1 MNHLA
6 EVLAENKQLF
16 LSKNHKNHSSKV
28 DDFFIFVKTHNST
41 KMKKYTALLLV
52 LLVSTFAIAQKKEK
66 IKGSKIVTIEQKEI
80 NNFEAI
86 EISDNLEVY
95 LDRGEKCE
103 LKIEADDNLHDIIS
117 IDLTAKTL
125 RINTSKTATNYKKL
139 IVRITY
145 TNELKMITSKGEA
158 IINAIQEIQLNDIA
172 IKSFDDSKLFLNV
185 NTKNFALQSDNNSKT
200 ELNLKSE
207 KATIELSKNATLKAL
222 ITTTDLKCDMYQR
235 SIANLE
241 GDVTN
246 ANIRLDNNAKF
257 LGNNL
262 AITNAQLAAES
273 YSNCNINVNTTISID
288 ATENAEIKLYGD
300 QKIEMLRFADN
311 AILSKKPTK

>member
-1 MNHLA
+1 
-6 EVLAENKQLF
+6 
-16 LSKNHKNHSSKV
+16 
-28 DDFFIFVKTHNST
+28 
-41 KMKKYTALLLV
+41 MKKYSVLILLLFATALSL
-52 LLVSTFAIAQKKEK
+52 AQKKEK

-80 NNFEAI
+80 GNFETI

-103 LKIEADDNLHDIIS
+103 LKIEADDNLHDIIT
-117 IDLTAKTL
+117 IDLSAKTL
-125 RINTSKTATNYKKL
+125 RINTSKKAINYKKL

-145 TNELKMITSKGEA
+145 TNELNRVTSKDEA

-172 IKSFDDSKLFLNV
+172 IQSFDDSKLFLNV
-185 NTKNFALQSDNNSKT
+185 NTKNFALQSDHNSKI

-207 KATIELSKNATLKAL
+207 IASLELSKNTTLKAL
-222 ITTTDLKCDMYQR
+222 ITATDLKCDMYQKA
-235 SIANLE
+235 IANLE

-262 AITNAQLAAES
+262 VIMNAQLVAES
-273 YSNCNINVNTTISID
+273 YSNCSVNVNTAIIVD
-288 ATENAEIKLYGD
+288 AAENAEIELYGD
-300 QKIEMLRFADN
+300 QKIEMKRFADN

>member
-1 MNHLA
+1 
-6 EVLAENKQLF
+6 
-16 LSKNHKNHSSKV
+16 
-28 DDFFIFVKTHNST
+28 
-41 KMKKYTALLLV
+41 MKKYSVLILLLFATALSL
-52 LLVSTFAIAQKKEK
+52 AQKKER

-80 NNFEAI
+80 GNFETI

-103 LKIEADDNLHDIIS
+103 LKIEADDNLHDIIT
-117 IDLTAKTL
+117 IDLSAKTL
-125 RINTSKTATNYKKL
+125 RINTSKKAINYKKL

-145 TNELKMITSKGEA
+145 TNELNRVTSKDEA

-172 IKSFDDSKLFLNV
+172 IQSFDDSKLFLNV
-185 NTKNFALQSDNNSKT
+185 NTKNFALQSDHNSKI

-207 KATIELSKNATLKAL
+207 IASLELSKNTTLKAL
-222 ITTTDLKCDMYQR
+222 ITATDLKCDMYQKAI
-235 SIANLE
+235 SNLE

-262 AITNAQLAAES
+262 VIMNAQLVAES
-273 YSNCNINVNTTISID
+273 YSNCSVNVNTAIIVD
-288 ATENAEIKLYGD
+288 AAENAEIELYGD
-300 QKIEMLRFADN
+300 QKIEMKRFADN

>member
-1 MNHLA
+1 
-6 EVLAENKQLF
+6 
-16 LSKNHKNHSSKV
+16 
-28 DDFFIFVKTHNST
+28 
-41 KMKKYTALLLV
+41 MKKYSVLILLLFATALSL
-52 LLVSTFAIAQKKEK
+52 AQKKER

-80 NNFEAI
+80 GNFETI

-103 LKIEADDNLHDIIS
+103 LKIEADDNLQDIIT
-117 IDLTAKTL
+117 IDLSAKTL
-125 RINTSKTATNYKKL
+125 RINTSKKAINYKKL

-145 TNELKMITSKGEA
+145 TNELNRVTSKDEA

-172 IKSFDDSKLFLNV
+172 IQSFDDSKLFLNV
-185 NTKNFALQSDNNSKT
+185 NTKNFALQSDHNSKI

-207 KATIELSKNATLKAL
+207 IASIELSKNTTLKAL
-222 ITTTDLKCDMYQR
+222 ITATDLKCDMYQKAI
-235 SIANLE
+235 SNLE

-262 AITNAQLAAES
+262 VIMNAQLVAES
-273 YSNCNINVNTTISID
+273 YSNCSVNVNTAIIVD
-288 ATENAEIKLYGD
+288 AAENAEIELYGD
-300 QKIEMLRFADN
+300 QKIEMKRFADN

>member
-1 MNHLA
+1 
-6 EVLAENKQLF
+6 
-16 LSKNHKNHSSKV
+16 
-28 DDFFIFVKTHNST
+28 
-41 KMKKYTALLLV
+41 MKKYSVLILLLFATALSL
-52 LLVSTFAIAQKKEK
+52 AQKKEK

-80 NNFEAI
+80 GNFETI

-103 LKIEADDNLHDIIS
+103 LKIEADDNLQDIIT
-117 IDLTAKTL
+117 IDLSAKTL
-125 RINTSKTATNYKKL
+125 RINTSKKAINYKKL

-145 TNELKMITSKGEA
+145 TNELNRVTSKDEA

-172 IKSFDDSKLFLNV
+172 IQSFDDSKLFLNV
-185 NTKNFALQSDNNSKT
+185 NTKNFALQSDHNSKI

-207 KATIELSKNATLKAL
+207 IASLELSKNTTLKAL
-222 ITTTDLKCDMYQR
+222 ITATDLKCDMYQKA
-235 SIANLE
+235 IANLE

-262 AITNAQLAAES
+262 VIMNAQLVAES
-273 YSNCNINVNTTISID
+273 YSNCSVNVNTAIIVD
-288 ATENAEIKLYGD
+288 AAENAEIELYGD
-300 QKIEMLRFADN
+300 QKIEMKRFADN

>member
-1 MNHLA
+1 
-6 EVLAENKQLF
+6 
-16 LSKNHKNHSSKV
+16 
-28 DDFFIFVKTHNST
+28 
-41 KMKKYTALLLV
+41 MKKYSVLILLLFATALSL
-52 LLVSTFAIAQKKEK
+52 AQKKER

-80 NNFEAI
+80 GNFETI

-103 LKIEADDNLHDIIS
+103 LKIEADDNLHDIIT
-117 IDLTAKTL
+117 IDLSAKTL
-125 RINTSKTATNYKKL
+125 RINTLKKAINYKKL

-145 TNELKMITSKGEA
+145 TNELNRVTSKDEA

-172 IKSFDDSKLFLNV
+172 IQSFDDSKLFLNV
-185 NTKNFALQSDNNSKT
+185 NTKNFALQSDHNSKI

-207 KATIELSKNATLKAL
+207 IASIELSKNTTLKAL
-222 ITTTDLKCDMYQR
+222 ITATDLKCDMYQKAI
-235 SIANLE
+235 SNLE

-262 AITNAQLAAES
+262 VIMNAQLVAES
-273 YSNCNINVNTTISID
+273 YSNCSVNVNTAIIVD
-288 ATENAEIKLYGD
+288 AAENAEIELYGD
-300 QKIEMLRFADN
+300 QKIEMKRFADN

>member
-1 MNHLA
+1 
-6 EVLAENKQLF
+6 
-16 LSKNHKNHSSKV
+16 
-28 DDFFIFVKTHNST
+28 
-41 KMKKYTALLLV
+41 MKKYSVLILLLFATALSL
-52 LLVSTFAIAQKKEK
+52 AQKKEK

-80 NNFEAI
+80 GNFETI

-103 LKIEADDNLHDIIS
+103 LKIEADDNLHDIIT
-117 IDLTAKTL
+117 IDLSAKTL
-125 RINTSKTATNYKKL
+125 RINTSKKAINYKKL

-145 TNELKMITSKGEA
+145 TNELNRVTSKDEA

-172 IKSFDDSKLFLNV
+172 IQSFDDSKLFLNV
-185 NTKNFALQSDNNSKT
+185 NTKNFALQSDHNSKI

-207 KATIELSKNATLKAL
+207 IASLELSKNTTLKAL
-222 ITTTDLKCDMYQR
+222 ITATDLKCDMYQKA
-235 SIANLE
+235 IANLE

-262 AITNAQLAAES
+262 VIMNAQLVAES
-273 YSNCNINVNTTISID
+273 YSNCSVNVNTAIIVD
-288 ATENAEIKLYGD
+288 AAENAEIELYGD
-300 QKIEMLRFADN
+300 QKIEMKRFADN
-311 AILSKKPTK
+311 AILSKKPIK

>member
-1 MNHLA
+1 
-6 EVLAENKQLF
+6 
-16 LSKNHKNHSSKV
+16 
-28 DDFFIFVKTHNST
+28 
-41 KMKKYTALLLV
+41 MKKYSVLILLLFATALSL
-52 LLVSTFAIAQKKEK
+52 AQKKEK

-80 NNFEAI
+80 GNFETI

-103 LKIEADDNLHDIIS
+103 LKIEADDNLHDIIT
-117 IDLTAKTL
+117 IDLSAKTL
-125 RINTSKTATNYKKL
+125 RINTLKKAINYKKL

-145 TNELKMITSKGEA
+145 TNELNRVTSKDEA

-172 IKSFDDSKLFLNV
+172 IQSFDDSKLFLNV
-185 NTKNFALQSDNNSKT
+185 NTKNFALQSDHNSKI

-207 KATIELSKNATLKAL
+207 IASIELSKNTTLKAL
-222 ITTTDLKCDMYQR
+222 ITATDLKCDMYQKAI
-235 SIANLE
+235 SNLE

-262 AITNAQLAAES
+262 VIMNAQLVAES
-273 YSNCNINVNTTISID
+273 YSNCSVNVNTAIIVD
-288 ATENAEIKLYGD
+288 AAENAEIELYGD
-300 QKIEMLRFADN
+300 QKIEMKRFADN

>member
-1 MNHLA
+1 
-6 EVLAENKQLF
+6 VLAENKLPF
-16 LSKNHKNHSSKV
+16 LPKNYKNHSSKV
-28 DDFFIFVKTHNST
+28 DDFFIFVKTPNSI
-41 KMKKYTALLLV
+41 KMKKYTTLLLV
-52 LLVSTFAIAQKKEK
+52 LLVSTFTLAQKKEK

-80 NNFEAI
+80 GNFEAI

-95 LDRGEKCE
+95 LDRGEKNE
-103 LKIEADDNLHDIIS
+103 LKIEADDNLHDIIT

-145 TNELKMITSKGEA
+145 TNALKMVTSKDEA
-158 IINAIQEIQLNDIA
+158 IINAIQEIQLNDIT
-172 IKSFDDSKLFLNV
+172 IQSFDDSKLFLNV
-185 NTKNFALQSDNNSKT
+185 NTKNFTLKSDNDSKT

-207 KATIELSKNATLKAL
+207 KSTIELSKNATLKAL
-222 ITTTDLKCDMYQR
+222 ITTTDLKCDMYQK

-246 ANIRLDNNAKF
+246 ANIRLDNNATF

-262 AITNAQLAAES
+262 AIANAQLIAEG
-273 YSNCNINVNTTISID
+273 YSNCSIKVNTTISID
-288 ATENAEIKLYGD
+288 AAENAEIKLYGD

-311 AILSKKPTK
+311 AVLSKKPTK

>member
-1 MNHLA
+1 
-6 EVLAENKQLF
+6 
-16 LSKNHKNHSSKV
+16 
-28 DDFFIFVKTHNST
+28 
-41 KMKKYTALLLV
+41 MKKYSVLILLLFATALSL
-52 LLVSTFAIAQKKEK
+52 AQKKER

-80 NNFEAI
+80 GNFETI

-103 LKIEADDNLHDIIS
+103 LKIEADDNLHDIIT
-117 IDLTAKTL
+117 IDLSAKTL
-125 RINTSKTATNYKKL
+125 RINTSKKAINYKKL

-145 TNELKMITSKGEA
+145 TNELNRVTSKDEA

-172 IKSFDDSKLFLNV
+172 IQSFDDSKLFLNV
-185 NTKNFALQSDNNSKT
+185 NTKNFALQSDHNSKI

-207 KATIELSKNATLKAL
+207 IASIELSKNTTLKAL
-222 ITTTDLKCDMYQR
+222 ITATDLKCDMYQKAI
-235 SIANLE
+235 SNLE

-262 AITNAQLAAES
+262 VIMNAQLVAES
-273 YSNCNINVNTTISID
+273 YSNCSVNVNTAIIVD
-288 ATENAEIKLYGD
+288 AAENAEIELYGD
-300 QKIEMLRFADN
+300 QKIEMKRFADN

>member
-1 MNHLA
+1 
-6 EVLAENKQLF
+6 
-16 LSKNHKNHSSKV
+16 
-28 DDFFIFVKTHNST
+28 
-41 KMKKYTALLLV
+41 MKKYSVLILLLFATALSL
-52 LLVSTFAIAQKKEK
+52 AQKKEK

-80 NNFEAI
+80 GNFETI

-103 LKIEADDNLHDIIS
+103 LKIEADDNLHDIIT
-117 IDLTAKTL
+117 IDLSAKTL
-125 RINTSKTATNYKKL
+125 RINTLKKAINYKKL

-145 TNELKMITSKGEA
+145 TNELNRVTSKDEA

-172 IKSFDDSKLFLNV
+172 IQSFDDSKLFLNV
-185 NTKNFALQSDNNSKT
+185 NTKNFALQSDHNSKV

-207 KATIELSKNATLKAL
+207 IASLELSKNTTLKAL
-222 ITTTDLKCDMYQR
+222 ITATDLKCDMYQKA
-235 SIANLE
+235 IANLE

-262 AITNAQLAAES
+262 VIMNAQLVAES
-273 YSNCNINVNTTISID
+273 YSNCSVNVNTAIIVD
-288 ATENAEIKLYGD
+288 AAENAEIELYGD
-300 QKIEMLRFADN
+300 QKIEMKRFADN

>member
-1 MNHLA
+1 
-6 EVLAENKQLF
+6 
-16 LSKNHKNHSSKV
+16 
-28 DDFFIFVKTHNST
+28 
-41 KMKKYTALLLV
+41 MKKYSVLILLLFATALSL
-52 LLVSTFAIAQKKEK
+52 AQKKER

-80 NNFEAI
+80 GNFETI

-103 LKIEADDNLHDIIS
+103 LKIEADDNLHDIIT
-117 IDLTAKTL
+117 IDLSAKTL
-125 RINTSKTATNYKKL
+125 RINTSKKAINYKKL
-139 IVRITY
+139 LVRITY
-145 TNELKMITSKGEA
+145 TNELNRVTSKDEA

-172 IKSFDDSKLFLNV
+172 IQSFDDSKLFLNV
-185 NTKNFALQSDNNSKT
+185 NTKNFALQSDHNSKV

-207 KATIELSKNATLKAL
+207 IASLELSKNTTLKAL
-222 ITTTDLKCDMYQR
+222 ITATDLKCDMYQKA
-235 SIANLE
+235 IANLE

-262 AITNAQLAAES
+262 VIMNAQLVAES
-273 YSNCNINVNTTISID
+273 YSNCSVNVNTAIIVD
-288 ATENAEIKLYGD
+288 AAENAEIELYGD
-300 QKIEMLRFADN
+300 QKIEMKRFADN

>member
-1 MNHLA
+1 
-6 EVLAENKQLF
+6 
-16 LSKNHKNHSSKV
+16 
-28 DDFFIFVKTHNST
+28 
-41 KMKKYTALLLV
+41 MKKYTSLLLV
-52 LLVSTFAIAQKKEK
+52 LLVSTLSLAQKKEK

-80 NNFEAI
+80 GNFETI

-103 LKIEADDNLHDIIS
+103 LKIEADDNLHDIIT
-117 IDLTAKTL
+117 IDLSAKTL
-125 RINTSKTATNYKKL
+125 RINTSKKAINYKKL

-145 TNELKMITSKGEA
+145 TNELNRITSKDEA

-172 IKSFDDSKLFLNV
+172 IQSFDDSKLFLNV
-185 NTKNFALQSDNNSKT
+185 NTKNFTLQSDNDSKI

-207 KATIELSKNATLKAL
+207 IASLELSKNTTLKAL
-222 ITTTDLKCDMYQR
+222 ITATDLKCDMYQKAM
-235 SIANLE
+235 ANLE

-262 AITNAQLAAES
+262 VIMNAQLVAES
-273 YSNCNINVNTTISID
+273 YSNCSVNVNTAIIVD
-288 ATENAEIKLYGD
+288 AAENAEIELYGD
-300 QKIEMLRFADN
+300 QKIEMKRFADN
-311 AILSKKPTK
+311 AVLSKKPTK

>member
-1 MNHLA
+1 
-6 EVLAENKQLF
+6 
-16 LSKNHKNHSSKV
+16 
-28 DDFFIFVKTHNST
+28 
-41 KMKKYTALLLV
+41 MKKYTTFLLF
-52 LLVSTFAIAQKKEK
+52 LLVSTLAIAQNKEK
-66 IKGSKIVTIEQKEI
+66 IKGSKIVTIQQKEI
-80 NNFEAI
+80 GNFEAL

-103 LKIEADDNLHDIIS
+103 LKIEADDNLHDIIT

-125 RINTSKTATNYKKL
+125 RINTSKTATIYKKL

-145 TNELKMITSKGEA
+145 TNELKTITSKDKT
-158 IINAIQEIQLNDIA
+158 IINAIQEIQLNDIT

-185 NTKNFALQSDNNSKT
+185 NTKNFALLSDNNSKT

-222 ITTTDLKCDMYQR
+222 ITTTDLKCDMYQK

-262 AITNAQLAAES
+262 AITNAQLAVEG
-273 YSNCNINVNTTISID
+273 YSNGSINVNTTISID
-288 ATENAEIKLYGD
+288 AAENAEIKLYGD

-311 AILSKKPTK
+311 AALIKKPTK

>member
-1 MNHLA
+1 
-6 EVLAENKQLF
+6 
-16 LSKNHKNHSSKV
+16 
-28 DDFFIFVKTHNST
+28 
-41 KMKKYTALLLV
+41 MKKYSVLILLLFATALSL
-52 LLVSTFAIAQKKEK
+52 AQKKER

-80 NNFEAI
+80 GNFETI

-103 LKIEADDNLHDIIS
+103 LKIEADDNLHDIIT
-117 IDLTAKTL
+117 IDLSAKTL
-125 RINTSKTATNYKKL
+125 RINTSKKAINYKKL

-145 TNELKMITSKGEA
+145 TNELNRVTSKDEA

-172 IKSFDDSKLFLNV
+172 IQSFDDSKLFLNV
-185 NTKNFALQSDNNSKT
+185 NTKNFALQSDHNSKI

-207 KATIELSKNATLKAL
+207 IASLELSKNTTLKAL
-222 ITTTDLKCDMYQR
+222 ITATDLKCDMYQKA
-235 SIANLE
+235 IANLE

-262 AITNAQLAAES
+262 VIMNAQLVAES
-273 YSNCNINVNTTISID
+273 YSNCSVNVNTAIIVD
-288 ATENAEIKLYGD
+288 AAENAEIELYGD
-300 QKIEMLRFADN
+300 QKIEMKRFADN
-311 AILSKKPTK
+311 AVLSKKPTK

>member
-1 MNHLA
+1 
-6 EVLAENKQLF
+6 
-16 LSKNHKNHSSKV
+16 
-28 DDFFIFVKTHNST
+28 
-41 KMKKYTALLLV
+41 MKKYSVLILLLFATALSL
-52 LLVSTFAIAQKKEK
+52 AQKKER

-80 NNFEAI
+80 GNFETI

-103 LKIEADDNLHDIIS
+103 LKIEADDNLHDIIT
-117 IDLTAKTL
+117 IDLSAKTL
-125 RINTSKTATNYKKL
+125 RINTSKKAINYKKL

-145 TNELKMITSKGEA
+145 TNELNRVTSKDEA

-172 IKSFDDSKLFLNV
+172 IQSFDDSKLFLNV
-185 NTKNFALQSDNNSKT
+185 NTKNFALQSDHNSKI

-207 KATIELSKNATLKAL
+207 IASLELSKNTTLKAL
-222 ITTTDLKCDMYQR
+222 ITATDLKCDMYQKA
-235 SIANLE
+235 IANLE

-262 AITNAQLAAES
+262 VIMNAQLVAES
-273 YSNCNINVNTTISID
+273 YSNCSVNVNTAIIVD
-288 ATENAEIKLYGD
+288 AAENAEIELYGD
-300 QKIEMLRFADN
+300 QKIEMKRFADN

>member
-1 MNHLA
+1 
-6 EVLAENKQLF
+6 
-16 LSKNHKNHSSKV
+16 
-28 DDFFIFVKTHNST
+28 
-41 KMKKYTALLLV
+41 MKKYSVLILLLFATALSL
-52 LLVSTFAIAQKKEK
+52 AQKKEK

-80 NNFEAI
+80 GNFETI

-103 LKIEADDNLHDIIS
+103 LKIEADDNLHDIIT
-117 IDLTAKTL
+117 IDLSAKTL
-125 RINTSKTATNYKKL
+125 RINTSKKAINYKKL

-145 TNELKMITSKGEA
+145 TNELNRVTSKDEA

-172 IKSFDDSKLFLNV
+172 IQSFDDSKLFLNV
-185 NTKNFALQSDNNSKT
+185 NTKNFALQSDHNSKI

-207 KATIELSKNATLKAL
+207 IASIELSKNTTLKAL
-222 ITTTDLKCDMYQR
+222 ITATDLKCDMYQKAI
-235 SIANLE
+235 SNLE

-262 AITNAQLAAES
+262 VIMNAQLVAES
-273 YSNCNINVNTTISID
+273 YSNCSVNVNTAIIVD
-288 ATENAEIKLYGD
+288 AAENAEIELYGD
-300 QKIEMLRFADN
+300 QKIEMKRFADN

>member
-1 MNHLA
+1 
-6 EVLAENKQLF
+6 
-16 LSKNHKNHSSKV
+16 
-28 DDFFIFVKTHNST
+28 
-41 KMKKYTALLLV
+41 MKKYSVIILFL
-52 LLVSTFAIAQKKEK
+52 FATTLSLAQKKEK

-80 NNFEAI
+80 GSFDAI

-103 LKIEADDNLHDIIS
+103 LKIEADDNLHDIIK

-125 RINTSKTATNYKKL
+125 RINTLKTATNYKKL

-145 TNELKMITSKGEA
+145 TNELQKVTSKDEA

-172 IKSFDDSKLFLNV
+172 IQSFDDSKLFLNV
-185 NTKNFALQSDNNSKT
+185 NTKNFNLQSDHNSKV

-207 KATIELSKNATLKAL
+207 KTTIELSENANLKAL
-222 ITTTDLKCDMYQR
+222 LTATDLKCDMYKR
-235 SIANLE
+235 AIAILE

-246 ANIRLDNNAKF
+246 ATIRLDNNAKF
-257 LGNNL
+257 LANNL
-262 AITNAQLAAES
+262 TIANAQLLSEG
-273 YSNCNINVNTTISID
+273 YSNCSINITSSVSID
-288 ATENAEIKLYGD
+288 AAENAEIKLYGD

>member
-1 MNHLA
+1 
-6 EVLAENKQLF
+6 
-16 LSKNHKNHSSKV
+16 
-28 DDFFIFVKTHNST
+28 
-41 KMKKYTALLLV
+41 MKKYSVLILLLFATALSL
-52 LLVSTFAIAQKKEK
+52 AQKKER

-80 NNFEAI
+80 GNFETI

-103 LKIEADDNLHDIIS
+103 LKIEADDNLQDIIT
-117 IDLTAKTL
+117 IDLSAKTL
-125 RINTSKTATNYKKL
+125 RINTSKKAINYKKL

-145 TNELKMITSKGEA
+145 TNELNRVTSKDEA

-172 IKSFDDSKLFLNV
+172 IQSFDDSKLFLNV
-185 NTKNFALQSDNNSKT
+185 NTKNFALQSDHNSKV

-207 KATIELSKNATLKAL
+207 IASIELSKNTTLKAL
-222 ITTTDLKCDMYQR
+222 ITATDLKCDMYQKAI
-235 SIANLE
+235 SNLE

-262 AITNAQLAAES
+262 VIMNAQLVAES
-273 YSNCNINVNTTISID
+273 YSNCSVNVNTAIIVD
-288 ATENAEIKLYGD
+288 AAENAEIELYGD
-300 QKIEMLRFADN
+300 QKIEMKRFADN